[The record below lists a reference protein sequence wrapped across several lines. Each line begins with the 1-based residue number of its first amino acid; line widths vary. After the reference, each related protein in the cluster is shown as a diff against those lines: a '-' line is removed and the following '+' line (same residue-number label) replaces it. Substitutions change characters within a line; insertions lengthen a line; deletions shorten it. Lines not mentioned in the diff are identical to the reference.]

1 VSIQNKLNND
11 ISMGVRDKAYYSDS
25 GEDDESACSDSESTV
40 PSFGGTVAVAVDVAT
55 TYLLLTTIYSRTQT
69 KFFF

>member
-1 VSIQNKLNND
+1 V
-11 ISMGVRDKAYYSDS
+11 GVRGKAYYSDS

-40 PSFGGTVAVAVDVAT
+40 PSFGGTVAVAVDVAVDVAT

-69 KFFF
+69 KYFF